1 MYNPGYLCRN
11 RGTLVKKMVSQDEND
26 LDKAVMLIRS
36 VLEAAAAP
44 HVQDLKEIQESS
56 LLLHSIGEVTSVEAV
71 DGPSASPKDTVIEHI
86 DSVPLVE
93 NSSISPAWDCT
104 IVLMGAYGGRFDQE
118 MAAVSSM
125 YRWLNVFDRFV
136 LLGSHACS
144 FLLQP
149 GYTHKIRPVHALHLT
164 HQTGTLYAT
173 EGPTCGLIPI
183 GGTVHSLTSTGLQWD
198 MNNAT
203 LQLGALIS
211 SSNHILPSVSEVTV
225 VTSDTVLW
233 TVQMH
238 VL

>member
-1 MYNPGYLCRN
+1 
-11 RGTLVKKMVSQDEND
+11 MVCQNEND

-36 VLEAAAAP
+36 VLETGAVPQAKDIEELPVNPIILDSNDDALSSQIA
-44 HVQDLKEIQESS
+44 DGSSESS
-56 LLLHSIGEVTSVEAV
+56 ESAASAAYDDC
-71 DGPSASPKDTVIEHI
+71 DG
-86 DSVPLVE
+86 LRN
-93 NSSISPAWDCT
+93 NSSSNAPAWKCT

-118 MAAVSSM
+118 MAAVSSLF
-125 YRWLNVFDRFV
+125 RWLNVFDRLV

-149 GYTHKIRPVHALHLT
+149 GYTHRIRPVHTLHLH
-164 HQTGTLYAT
+164 HQPGTAYAT

-183 GGTVHSLTSTGLQWD
+183 GGTVRSLTTTGLQW
-198 MNNAT
+198 NLHQSS
-203 LQLGALIS
+203 LQLGVLIS
-211 SSNHILPSVSEVTV
+211 SSNHILPGASEVTV